1 MESLVIG
8 IAFLGALVIAFI
20 ITRGIILWYFRI
32 DEQVE
37 LQEQIVIQ
45 LKKLNGEKIKEID
58 SIEEIEEES
67 KEEIKTDVFG
77 YPKKKK
83 LK

>member
-1 MESLVIG
+1 MDSLVIG
-8 IAFLGALVIAFI
+8 IVFLGALVLAFM

-37 LQEQIVIQ
+37 LQEQILIQ
-45 LKKLNGEKIKEID
+45 LKKLNGERIKEID
-58 SIEEIEEES
+58 SIEEIEKES

-83 LK
+83 QK

>member
-1 MESLVIG
+1 MDSLVIG
-8 IAFLGALVIAFI
+8 IVFLGALVLAFM

-37 LQEQIVIQ
+37 LQEQILIQ
-45 LKKLNGEKIKEID
+45 LKKLNGERIKEID
-58 SIEEIEEES
+58 SIEEIEKES

-83 LK
+83 

>member
-37 LQEQIVIQ
+37 LQEQILIQ

>member
-37 LQEQIVIQ
+37 LQEQILIQ

-67 KEEIKTDVFG
+67 KEEIETDVFG

-83 LK
+83 

>member
-1 MESLVIG
+1 MDSLVIG
-8 IAFLGALVIAFI
+8 IVFLGALVLALM

-37 LQEQIVIQ
+37 LQEQILIQ
-45 LKKLNGEKIKEID
+45 LKKLNGEKIKQID
-58 SIEEIEEES
+58 SIEEREEES
-67 KEEIKTDVFG
+67 KEEIEADVFG

-83 LK
+83 